1 MAVANKIFAAQFALH
16 KGKSGAAQFS
26 PIAPTWDEKPG
37 KDGTVLHKCVREGAI
52 FLEVAKLLGKDPN
65 GNDTFDWKN
74 KISFAIGVPDVCKIL
89 DGFLTTTK
97 FELYHETGEGTS
109 KKLIF
114 TPGEGNYEGTWRMML
129 STHSKSDP
137 SSNQAITVPMSPGEA
152 AFFIELVRASP
163 RKLLGWDYGN

>member
-1 MAVANKIFAAQFALH
+1 MAVDKVFAAQFALH

-26 PIAPTWDEKPG
+26 PIAPTWEEKPG
-37 KDGTVLHKCVREGAI
+37 KDGAVLHKCVREGAI

-74 KISFAIGVPDVCKIL
+74 KISFALGVPDVCKIL
-89 DGFLTTTK
+89 DGFFTNTK
-97 FELYHETGEGTS
+97 FELYHETGDGS

-129 STHSKSDP
+129 SASGQTV
-137 SSNQAITVPMSPGEA
+137 TVPMSPGEA

-163 RKLLGWDYGN
+163 RKMLGWDYGN